1 MKLLALLISC
11 LALLGLFETV
21 QSKEITEEDIKF
33 CAYISNIAGG
43 VQTSRQK
50 HSLEAPVDYLEGI
63 NVGDELP
70 LYGLIAWKVF
80 EGFTEAEQ
88 PRDVYLNLFH
98 HCTNTYKDIREGQ
111 RDL

>member
-1 MKLLALLISC
+1 MKLVALFITC
-11 LALLGLFETV
+11 LALLGLYETV
-21 QSKEITEEDIKF
+21 KAKDITPEDVKH

-43 VQTSRQK
+43 VQTARQK
-50 HSLEAPVDYLEGI
+50 HSFKQPTEYLEGI

-88 PRDVYLNLFH
+88 PRDVYLNLFK

-111 RDL
+111 TEL